1 MYYKYICPRRAV
13 ARSKNPGGLVVLGG
27 DNVPPLVEIG
37 LTDLTKTGGAKA
49 PLAPPGDSPVGKYLL
64 HTFYVSPLGT
74 FYLDHT
80 VCHVSNS

>member
-1 MYYKYICPRRAV
+1 MSRAV

-49 PLAPPGDSPVGKYLL
+49 PKAPPCTCASVLRKNLNNL
-64 HTFYVSPLGT
+64 SLKLMSTTV
-74 FYLDHT
+74 DHINT
-80 VCHVSNS
+80 D

>member
-1 MYYKYICPRRAV
+1 MFRAV

-49 PLAPPGDSPVGKYLL
+49 PQAPPGDGPVWV
-64 HTFYVSPLGT
+64 VSLEIICSCLILSQGNWIGQ
-74 FYLDHT
+74 D
-80 VCHVSNS
+80 